1 MANFFL
7 GVAVTILVASLIFGI
22 KTGTF
27 KFGKL
32 LAALVVIGLAAVLIY
47 GAYQETSGVA
57 CTTSWNVDW
66 LGIDIPFCVIIPI
79 VFLLLAVRYGGIIL
93 GLGLAGLAIYLGI
106 TFCYDLVMYL
116 LNTMPL
122 LGGIALIAAAGFLG
136 VCLIG
141 TFQK

>member
-1 MANFFL
+1 MMNFFL

-22 KTGTF
+22 KTGSF
-27 KFGKL
+27 KLGKV
-32 LAALVVIGLAAVLIY
+32 LAALVVIGLAVVLIY
-47 GAYQETSGVA
+47 GAYREASGVV

-79 VFLLLAVRYGGIIL
+79 IFLLLAIRYGGIIL
-93 GLGLAGLAIYLGI
+93 GLGLAGLAIYLGV

-122 LGGIALIAAAGFLG
+122 LGGIALIAATGFLG
-136 VCLIG
+136 VCLVG
-141 TFQK
+141 AFQK